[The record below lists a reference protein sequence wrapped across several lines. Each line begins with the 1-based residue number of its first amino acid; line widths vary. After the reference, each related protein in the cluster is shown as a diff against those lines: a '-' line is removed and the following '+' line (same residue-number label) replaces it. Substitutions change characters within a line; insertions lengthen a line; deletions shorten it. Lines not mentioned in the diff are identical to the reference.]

1 MDDDKDAVVEAF
13 IDDLH
18 DKVREMAAGYLGLG
32 RNPVKVIT
40 LARNLLKI
48 FDVTEEKT
56 SGLFPPSEPVACE
69 KGCVFCCHLLF
80 LADAPTVFLIADEI
94 EHNHPAAA
102 VEGLKARLKAF
113 TEANYGLDMV
123 PRPPCPLLVDDL
135 CMVYEARPL
144 VCRAQNS
151 LAVSQCEEK
160 YHAKRQL
167 VVAHDIPL
175 KIWTAISDGLAKGMA
190 EAELA
195 GDHNLEF
202 SSALSAA
209 LETPAAIQRW
219 LRGDA
224 IFESVIRDVAGGAAP
239 VH

>member
-1 MDDDKDAVVEAF
+1 MNDEKDKVVEDF
-13 IDDLH
+13 IDDLGNNI
-18 DKVREMAAGYLGLG
+18 REMTASLLGLG
-32 RNPVKVIT
+32 RNPVSVIA

-56 SGLFPPSEPVACE
+56 SGLFPPSEPVACK
-69 KGCVFCCHLLF
+69 KGCAFCCYLLL
-80 LADAPTVFLIADEI
+80 LADAPTIFLIADEI
-94 EHNHPAAA
+94 EHNHPAGA
-102 VEGLKARLKAF
+102 VEELKARLKAF
-113 TEANYGLDMV
+113 KEANYGLDMV

-135 CMVYEARPL
+135 CMAYEARPL

-151 LAVSQCEEK
+151 LAVSLCEEK
-160 YHAKRQL
+160 YLGKRQL